1 LGATR
6 SEETA
11 REALKGYNPDD
22 VMRLIERQYHESQEP
37 IAKARALAALSV
49 SPVATGV
56 QAEALRH
63 RKFLLAEQGFSD
75 GRPEMAVLSLRA
87 IRAILPGDPNEKELV
102 LRVLDSTENR
112 SVIWSCFAT
121 LAKWGADD
129 AILGQLAAPRPEG
142 DNASV
147 LASWRIRMKCALLA
161 CRTMDWRQNENAP
174 LLAEK
179 VADLIRRDEQM
190 RMPGARCLVAIDT
203 PPILPVVIQAYN
215 ETEESLTKTILA
227 AAVHVLAPE
236 TKPAR
241 EWLRTHYEQLLAGSA
256 PVLAVPD
263 LIAVNGWIAR
273 GAVKAH
279 DVLLLEQIWPA
290 NRTLCPA
297 DRWALFTSVLF
308 EIQLD
313 EDLTVSFLESLSDA
327 DLREMLRAS
336 PSAGSLLL
344 RKLAQ
349 DGPESIPSRGNPN
362 RKKQW
367 QRVSS
372 LLE

>member
-1 LGATR
+1 
-6 SEETA
+6 
-11 REALKGYNPDD
+11 
-22 VMRLIERQYHESQEP
+22 M
-37 IAKARALAALSV
+37 
-49 SPVATGV
+49 
-56 QAEALRH
+56 
-63 RKFLLAEQGFSD
+63 
-75 GRPEMAVLSLRA
+75 
-87 IRAILPGDPNEKELV
+87 
-102 LRVLDSTENR
+102 
-112 SVIWSCFAT
+112 
-121 LAKWGADD
+121 
-129 AILGQLAAPRPEG
+129 
-142 DNASV
+142 
-147 LASWRIRMKCALLA
+147 
-161 CRTMDWRQNENAP
+161 
-174 LLAEK
+174 
-179 VADLIRRDEQM
+179 RRDEQL

-227 AAVHVLAPE
+227 AVVHVLAPE
-236 TKPAR
+236 MKPAR

-313 EDLTVSFLESLSDA
+313 EDITVSFLESLADA

-336 PSAGSLLL
+336 PSPGSLLL

-349 DGPESIPSRGNPN
+349 DDPVSIPSRGNPN
-362 RKKQW
+362 RRKQW
-367 QRVSS
+367 ERVSS